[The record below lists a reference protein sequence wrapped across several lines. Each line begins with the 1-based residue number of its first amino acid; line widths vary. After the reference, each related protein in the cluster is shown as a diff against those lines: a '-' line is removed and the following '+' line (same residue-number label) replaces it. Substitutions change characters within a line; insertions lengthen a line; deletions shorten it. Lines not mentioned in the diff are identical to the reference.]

1 VSTRPAPTSERGTSE
16 AEAPNQARPIAQA
29 GLALFADCLLVGVF
43 TLVAAVPV
51 VTGYAALVA
60 ACATVREHVVAGRS
74 ARARE
79 YLARLLGAIRS
90 GPVAVMV
97 TPLAVAGLVA
107 VDALAVASGVPGA
120 GPLAVVL
127 AGCAAAAAVVGLR
140 AAAAWRPGERFGTV
154 AWAAAIRAVR
164 DPGGSAL
171 LLLAA
176 VAAATIVVVVPITAL
191 LIGGPLALAAVAVDG
206 GRSRV

>member
-1 VSTRPAPTSERGTSE
+1 MSAPTGIGEARGD
-16 AEAPNQARPIAQA
+16 

-43 TLVAAVPV
+43 TLVAAVGV

-74 ARARE
+74 ALARE
-79 YLARLLGAIRS
+79 YLARLVGAIRS
-90 GPVAVMV
+90 GPVAVLV
-97 TPLAVAGLVA
+97 APSVVAGLVA

-127 AGCAAAAAVVGLR
+127 AGCAAAAVVVGLR
-140 AAAAWRPGERFGTV
+140 AAAAWRPGQRFGPV
-154 AWAAAIRAVR
+154 ARAAAIRGVR

-171 LLLAA
+171 LLLAG
-176 VAAATIVVVVPITAL
+176 VAAAAIVVVVPITAL
-191 LIGGPLALAAVAVDG
+191 LIGGPLALAAVAVDR